1 VALGPGPLPACKS
14 QSPFGFGPYQ
24 RGARHRRILLSGG
37 VALVGEVAE
46 KGNDWPAMN
55 VTSEKE
61 NAPHPPVEFPQER
74 AALRDGFLPDERP
87 RPSQVKASGLHGL
100 PVQIAYAI
108 IDCGMVGVAGALVF
122 YLESGISRY
131 LSTSGQIHVPL
142 TPPIYLVFLIAYA
155 VLVVLSCA
163 SQDLYRTPRDR
174 GFTEESL
181 MVLKA
186 VSLATAVLVLFVFA
200 LKAQG
205 ITRISVLALG
215 VFTATSLSG
224 WRYLKRRMILSRTL
238 RGIGVSRVLI
248 VGEGG
253 TGRTLAA
260 SLEASPSLGF
270 RVCAIFDLQSSR
282 DPLILGRLS
291 ELRNVLGEQFI
302 DEIFLTP
309 PIDRDLV
316 KQFVVVARELRLGLK
331 VVPDLY
337 DGIGWRAPVH
347 ALGGFPLIQLN
358 ENPIDGLSVAVK
370 RILDVAMASFGLVL
384 TGPLLALLA
393 ALVRLDSPGPALY
406 AATRVG
412 YKARKFRCWKLRTM
426 RLSAESEKDALRESN
441 ERAGPWF
448 KMKNDP
454 RVTRVGRWLRKFS
467 LDELPQLWNVLLGDM
482 SMVGPR
488 PHPLDDFNRYK
499 PEHLRRL
506 DVKPGITGLW
516 QVTARRDP
524 SFENNLLLD
533 LDYIENWTMRLDL
546 EILFRS
552 IPELF
557 RGSGE

>member
-1 VALGPGPLPACKS
+1 MQAQEL
-14 QSPFGFGPYQ
+14 
-24 RGARHRRILLSGG
+24 
-37 VALVGEVAE
+37 AE
-46 KGNDWPAMN
+46 KGIDWSPMS
-55 VTSEKE
+55 VTPEKE
-61 NAPHPPVEFPQER
+61 SALHSRVELHQEQAAP
-74 AALRDGFLPDERP
+74 RDGILPGEKP
-87 RPSQVKASGLHGL
+87 RPSQLKASGPHGFF
-100 PVQIAYAI
+100 VQIAYAL
-108 IDCGMVGVAGALVF
+108 IDCGMVGAAGALVF
-122 YLESGISRY
+122 YLESGIARY
-131 LSTSGQIHVPL
+131 LRASGRIHVPL
-142 TPPIYLVFLIAYA
+142 TPGVYLVFLLAYA
-155 VLVVLSCA
+155 ALVVLCCA

-215 VFTATSLSG
+215 IFTGTALSG
-224 WRYLKRRMILSRTL
+224 WRYLKRRMILNRTL

-253 TGRTLAA
+253 TGRALAA
-260 SLEASPSLGF
+260 SLGANPSLGF
-270 RVCAIFDLQSSR
+270 RVCAILDPRSST
-282 DPLILGRLS
+282 DPLILGRLA
-291 ELRNVLGEQFI
+291 ELRLVLGAQFI

-358 ENPIDGLSVAVK
+358 QNPIDGLGVAVK
-370 RILDVAMASFGLVL
+370 RVLDIVISASGLVL
-384 TGPLLALLA
+384 TAPLLALLA
-393 ALVRLDSPGPALY
+393 ALVRFDSPGPALY

-426 RLSAESEKDALRESN
+426 RVGADGEKEALRETN

-448 KMKNDP
+448 KIKNDP
-454 RVTRVGRWLRKFS
+454 RVTRAGYWLRKFS
-467 LDELPQLWNVLLGDM
+467 LDELPQLWNVLRGDM

-488 PHPLDDFNRYK
+488 PHPLDDFNRYE

-516 QVTARRDP
+516 QVTARQDP

-533 LDYIENWTMRLDL
+533 LDYIENWSLRLDL

-552 IPELF
+552 VAELF